1 MIDRTKRNELISLL
15 EKYQKLGYYSRFS
28 VENMLNGSTNILLF
42 EPNYNVNSI
51 FELLEFL
58 RKNGFYLWSIN
69 TRYVTYTD
77 DTSD

>member
-1 MIDRTKRNELISLL
+1 MMDRVTRNQLIALL
-15 EKYQKLGYYSRFS
+15 DKYQKLGYYSRYS
-28 VENMLNGSTNILLF
+28 IENLGRGYTNVLLF

-58 RKNGFYLWSIN
+58 KKNGFYLWSIN